1 MKQIKTNK
9 DKDKKPSKHELL
21 GSLSSI
27 CNMLVIG
34 ESNSK
39 RETNQCADRLAKSR
53 TKLEQDFV
61 VYGSPLDL
69 LFYDL
74 SGIYFERLMPYSVP
88 FVSFILIPD
97 LPKKNLA
104 NQKRNVSNWKQ
115 FSIIKFLAFHKQIQH
130 YLLLFPTQKKIPKL
144 RSVICVSN
152 RQEQKFP
159 YQR

>member
-1 MKQIKTNK
+1 MRGTWLNLRL
-9 DKDKKPSKHELL
+9 DSPW
-21 GSLSSI
+21 SLWDYGPLI
-27 CNMLVIG
+27 LTRKWEI
-34 ESNSK
+34 
-39 RETNQCADRLAKSR
+39 A
-53 TKLEQDFV
+53 QDFV

-97 LPKKNLA
+97 LPKKNLV

-130 YLLLFPTQKKIPKL
+130 YLLLFPTQKKNPKTT
-144 RSVICVSN
+144 
-152 RQEQKFP
+152 
-159 YQR
+159 

>member
-61 VYGSPLDL
+61 VYGSPLDF

-97 LPKKNLA
+97 LPKKILV

-130 YLLLFPTQKKIPKL
+130 YFLLFPTKKM
-144 RSVICVSN
+144 SQNYVV
-152 RQEQKFP
+152 
-159 YQR
+159 

>member
-1 MKQIKTNK
+1 
-9 DKDKKPSKHELL
+9 
-21 GSLSSI
+21 
-27 CNMLVIG
+27 MLVIG

-97 LPKKNLA
+97 LPKKI
-104 NQKRNVSNWKQ
+104 W
-115 FSIIKFLAFHKQIQH
+115 
-130 YLLLFPTQKKIPKL
+130 
-144 RSVICVSN
+144 
-152 RQEQKFP
+152 
-159 YQR
+159 

>member
-61 VYGSPLDL
+61 VYGSPLDF

-74 SGIYFERLMPYSVP
+74 
-88 FVSFILIPD
+88 
-97 LPKKNLA
+97 LA
-104 NQKRNVSNWKQ
+104 YTLRGLCLTL
-115 FSIIKFLAFHKQIQH
+115 F
-130 YLLLFPTQKKIPKL
+130 LLFRL
-144 RSVICVSN
+144 
-152 RQEQKFP
+152 
-159 YQR
+159 Y

>member
-97 LPKKNLA
+97 LPKKI
-104 NQKRNVSNWKQ
+104 W
-115 FSIIKFLAFHKQIQH
+115 
-130 YLLLFPTQKKIPKL
+130 
-144 RSVICVSN
+144 
-152 RQEQKFP
+152 
-159 YQR
+159 